1 MTTGTPSA
9 VRGSDSE
16 PSPGLPV
23 PSVGVGVVAIGNRAE
38 LAKLLSGLVPACQ
51 EYQADLVVVVR
62 RESDAA
68 GETGV
73 RICVAG
79 PEATEAEL
87 RRRALEELP
96 TDIVVLTTD
105 SEPLVSDWSA
115 ALPRLSQVVVSRE
128 DEVPAADWIGMLQ
141 RYAAPEPGA

>member
-9 VRGSDSE
+9 VRGTDAQ
-16 PSPGLPV
+16 PSPGLPA
-23 PSVGVGVVAIGNRAE
+23 PSVGVGVIAVGSRAD
-38 LAKLLSGLVPACQ
+38 LTKLLAGLVPACE
-51 EYQADLVVVVR
+51 EYQVDLVLVVR

-68 GETGV
+68 GETGI
-73 RICVAG
+73 RICVVGA
-79 PEATEAEL
+79 EATEAEL

-105 SEPLVSDWSA
+105 ADPLVSDWSV

-128 DEVPAADWIGMLQ
+128 DEVPAADWIGVLQ
-141 RYAAPEPGA
+141 RHAAPEPGP

>member
-23 PSVGVGVVAIGNRAE
+23 PSVGVGVIAIGTRAE
-38 LAKLLSGLVPACQ
+38 LVGLLSALVPACQ
-51 EYQADLVVVVR
+51 EYQVELVVVVR

-73 RICVAG
+73 RVCVAG
-79 PEATEAEL
+79 AEASEGDL

-96 TDIVVLTTD
+96 TDIVVLTSD
-105 SEPLVSDWSA
+105 AEPLVADWSA
-115 ALPRLSQVVVSRE
+115 ALPRLAQLVVSRE
-128 DEVPAADWIGMLQ
+128 DEVPAADWIGVLQ
-141 RYAAPEPGA
+141 RHAAPEPEA